1 MKNSKTLTEIEIARE
16 ALRQLAVNRKL
27 PTPDNYRSFYYQIA
41 GVEIIDFFPEK
52 TLKIIIEKLPRNN
65 SDQQQII
72 QSFEAAVSKGDWES
86 LGTILID
93 LLSGNTIKHN
103 SISNNHF
110 GDLLSEKDKTQA
122 NETGKLI
129 TTLIL
134 PKELQDQLGRLFGD
148 CLSVLL
154 STSPEISKDAE
165 LLAKEVRIISESEQ
179 ILQFTD
185 KLKQFNYRLQ
195 YAAEDQGELR
205 TSLLKLFQLVIDNIS
220 ELVVDDAWLQGQI
233 AIVREMITEPLDL
246 RLIDN
251 VERQIK
257 ELIYKQGLLK
267 KNLIDNQSRLKLM
280 LSSFVD
286 RLAEF
291 TQTTGDYHASLSV
304 YADEISQ
311 AKDISELSDVL
322 DKIIQQTRQVQSS
335 AKRSHDEL
343 LELRSRAESAEKEV
357 DRLQSELLH
366 ASELIRHDALTG
378 ALNRKGLEEAIERE
392 VSRMH
397 RDGSNLCVALLDI
410 DNFKKLNDTHGHE
423 AGDDALVH
431 LATVVRKSLRPQDT
445 LARFGGEEFVVLL
458 TETGIND
465 SVTVMQRVQRDL
477 TRCFFLHQNE
487 KILITFSCGIAELA
501 ENEDPKTAIKRADQ
515 AMYLAKRS
523 GKNKVLAA

>member
-27 PTPDNYRSFYYQIA
+27 PTPDNYRSLYYQIA

-86 LGTILID
+86 LGAILID
-93 LLSGNTIKHN
+93 LLSGNVIKQN
-103 SISNNHF
+103 PISNDHSNDHH
-110 GDLLSEKDKTQA
+110 LEKDNVQP

-129 TTLIL
+129 TSIL
-134 PKELQDQLGRLFGD
+134 PRELQDQLGRLFGD
-148 CLSVLL
+148 CLSILL

-165 LLAKEVRIISESEQ
+165 SLAREVRVISESGQ
-179 ILQFTD
+179 LSQFTD
-185 KLKQFNYRLQ
+185 KLKQFNYQLQ

-291 TQTTGDYHASLSV
+291 TQTTGDYHASLGV
-304 YADEISQ
+304 YAEEISQ
-311 AKDISELSDVL
+311 AEDISELSDVL
-322 DKIIQQTRQVQSS
+322 DRIIQQTRQVQSS

-357 DRLQSELLH
+357 NRLQSELLH

-392 VSRMH
+392 VSRKY
-397 RDGSNLCVALLDI
+397 RDGSSLCIALLDI

-431 LATVVRKSLRPQDT
+431 LAAVVRKSLRPQDT

-458 TETGIND
+458 TGTGVND

-523 GKNKVLAA
+523 GKNRVLAA

>member
-16 ALRQLAVNRKL
+16 ALRQLAVSRKL

-41 GVEIIDFFPEK
+41 GGEIIDFFPEK

-65 SDQQQII
+65 SNQQQII
-72 QSFEAAVSKGDWES
+72 QSFETAVSKSDWES
-86 LGTILID
+86 LGEILID
-93 LLSGNTIKHN
+93 LLSGNASKHN

-110 GDLLSEKDKTQA
+110 GGLQLEKDKTQA
-122 NETGKLI
+122 NVTDKLI
-129 TTLIL
+129 TSIL
-134 PKELQDQLGRLFGD
+134 PRELQDQLGRLFGD
-148 CLSVLL
+148 SLSILL
-154 STSPEISKDAE
+154 TTSPEISKDAE
-165 LLAKEVRIISESEQ
+165 LLAKEVRVISEAGQLSE
-179 ILQFTD
+179 FTN

-195 YAAEDQGELR
+195 FAAEDQGELR
-205 TSLLKLFQLVIDNIS
+205 ASLLKLFQLIIDNIS
-220 ELVVDDAWLQGQI
+220 ELVVDDTWLQGQI

-257 ELIYKQGLLK
+257 ELIYKQGSLK
-267 KNLIDNQSRLKLM
+267 RNLIDNQSQLKLM

-291 TQTTGDYHASLSV
+291 TQTTDNYQTNLGV
-304 YADEISQ
+304 YVEEISQ
-311 AKDISELSDVL
+311 AEDISELSDVL
-322 DKIIQQTRQVQSS
+322 DRIIEQTRQVQSS
-335 AKRSHDEL
+335 AKRSHNEL

-357 DRLQSELLH
+357 NRLQSELSH

-392 VSRMH
+392 VSRMQ

-423 AGDDALVH
+423 VGDDALVH
-431 LATVVRKSLRPQDT
+431 LATVIRKSLRPQDT

-458 TETGIND
+458 TGTGIND

-477 TRCFFLHQNE
+477 TRSFFLHQNE
-487 KILITFSCGIAELA
+487 KILITFSCGVAELTQ
-501 ENEDPKTAIKRADQ
+501 NEDPKIAIKRADQ

-523 GKNKVLAA
+523 GKNKVLTA

>member
-27 PTPDNYRSFYYQIA
+27 PTPDNYRSLYYQIA

-86 LGTILID
+86 LGAILID
-93 LLSGNTIKHN
+93 LLSGNVIKQN
-103 SISNNHF
+103 SISNDHSNDHH
-110 GDLLSEKDKTQA
+110 LEKDNVQP

-129 TTLIL
+129 TSIL
-134 PKELQDQLGRLFGD
+134 PRELQDQLGRLFGD
-148 CLSVLL
+148 CLSILL

-165 LLAKEVRIISESEQ
+165 SLAREVRVISESGQ
-179 ILQFTD
+179 LSQFTD
-185 KLKQFNYRLQ
+185 KLKQFNYQLQ

-291 TQTTGDYHASLSV
+291 TQTTGDYHASLGV
-304 YADEISQ
+304 YAEEISQ
-311 AKDISELSDVL
+311 AEDISELSDVL
-322 DKIIQQTRQVQSS
+322 DRIIQQTRQVQSS
-335 AKRSHDEL
+335 AK
-343 LELRSRAESAEKEV
+343 
-357 DRLQSELLH
+357 
-366 ASELIRHDALTG
+366 
-378 ALNRKGLEEAIERE
+378 
-392 VSRMH
+392 
-397 RDGSNLCVALLDI
+397 
-410 DNFKKLNDTHGHE
+410 
-423 AGDDALVH
+423 
-431 LATVVRKSLRPQDT
+431 T
-445 LARFGGEEFVVLL
+445 LPR
-458 TETGIND
+458 
-465 SVTVMQRVQRDL
+465 
-477 TRCFFLHQNE
+477 
-487 KILITFSCGIAELA
+487 
-501 ENEDPKTAIKRADQ
+501 
-515 AMYLAKRS
+515 
-523 GKNKVLAA
+523 